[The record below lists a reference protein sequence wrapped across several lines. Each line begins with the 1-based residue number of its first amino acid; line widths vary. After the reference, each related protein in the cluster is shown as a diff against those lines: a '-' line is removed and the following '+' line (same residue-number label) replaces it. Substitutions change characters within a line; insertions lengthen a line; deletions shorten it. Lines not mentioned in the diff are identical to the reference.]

1 MCVPTLSHDLSYD
14 VYVYRGDPC
23 TWTVHVH
30 PLCQSNYGC
39 SKGTVTKHDSTGHP
53 SYIAMLFNIFKVDVK
68 LCHKARDTYTTS
80 AQVNNHIIIIII
92 VQ

>member
-1 MCVPTLSHDLSYD
+1 MATLSHDLSYD
-14 VYVYRGDPC
+14 VCVCRGDTC

-30 PLCQSNYGC
+30 PLHQSYYGC
-39 SKGTVTKHDSTGHP
+39 TVTKQGSTGHP
-53 SYIAMLFNIFKVDVK
+53 SYIATLFNIFKVDVK

-80 AQVNNHIIIIII
+80 AQVNNHMIIIII